1 MNCLSFHIHGY
12 LFAGFLLREVDFD
25 HIHVPLGHIDFQIGL
40 LPIDPNSSIYCFN
53 KAAPTRR
60 SDNTEVFP
68 QRCWKARTCHRLD
81 VD

>member
-1 MNCLSFHIHGY
+1 MPFFDIYGFSF
-12 LFAGFLLREVDFD
+12 AVFLLREVDFD
-25 HIHVPLGHIDFQIGL
+25 HIHGPLSHIDCQIRFP
-40 LPIDPNSSIYCFN
+40 PIDPNSSLYCIN